1 MSLCSVSICTMGAK
15 YLIRQISSNFTS
27 WLEIKAATWYHDPLF
42 VYLCLKNTFWR
53 CNIAKSSFSVS
64 HVHVDKIL
72 WLRDVF
78 IFNIFCDCL
87 DSVHIKRKKNPTRFF
102 LFHLYLFCVHCIY
115 ICNLFIKDSEHIT
128 HTMKK
133 MTITITIWL
142 ICQHR
147 RKPTVGLAS
156 LTSRVSDDDLPVT
169 SI

>member
-72 WLRDVF
+72 RLRDVF

-87 DSVHIKRKKNPTRFF
+87 DSVHIKRKKNPHAFF
-102 LFHLYLFCVHCIY
+102 YFICIY
-115 ICNLFIKDSEHIT
+115 FVYIVFIFVIFSLRTVNILPIQW
-128 HTMKK
+128 KK
-133 MTITITIWL
+133 W
-142 ICQHR
+142 Q
-147 RKPTVGLAS
+147 
-156 LTSRVSDDDLPVT
+156 
-169 SI
+169 

>member
-72 WLRDVF
+72 WLRDVY
-78 IFNIFCDCL
+78 IFNNFCDCL
-87 DSVHIKRKKNPTRFF
+87 DSVHIKRKKNPHAFF
-102 LFHLYLFCVHCIY
+102 YFICIY
-115 ICNLFIKDSEHIT
+115 FVYIVFIFVIFSLRTVNILPIQW
-128 HTMKK
+128 KK
-133 MTITITIWL
+133 W
-142 ICQHR
+142 Q
-147 RKPTVGLAS
+147 
-156 LTSRVSDDDLPVT
+156 
-169 SI
+169 